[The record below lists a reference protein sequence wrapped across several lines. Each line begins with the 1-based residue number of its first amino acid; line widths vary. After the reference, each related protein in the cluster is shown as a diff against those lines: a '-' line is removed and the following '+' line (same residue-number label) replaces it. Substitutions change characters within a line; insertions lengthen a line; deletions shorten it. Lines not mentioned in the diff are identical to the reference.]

1 MATLMSGSAVRLP
14 RGLPAWLRGGRRSPR
29 EIGPM
34 LLAAGLGALLIWQLV
49 RLVWTVVT
57 PLSPLGAWQPQAAVI
72 ASPAERRALFASFD
86 PFFRSAPQGPASATV
101 TALGLTLFGININEA
116 TGGGSAIIAGED
128 GLQTSFAVGDEIAP
142 GVRLVGVAFDHVLL
156 DRGGARESLF
166 LDQSGDAAAAN
177 PAGASPA
184 AALPAP
190 TAEVGSAPAGNGN
203 ASGELSPATV
213 KAGVG
218 FAPRAENG
226 RVTGLVVQPQ
236 GDGAAFRA
244 AGLRPGD
251 VIRSVNGR
259 PIGSAGDAAAL
270 ANQIAPGA
278 RLSLEVERGAG
289 VVPVAI
295 FLSKQ

>member
-14 RGLPAWLRGGRRSPR
+14 RALPAWLRAGKRSPR
-29 EIGPM
+29 EIWPQ
-34 LLAAGLGALLIWQLV
+34 LLVGLLGALLIWQCV
-49 RLVWTVVT
+49 RLLWTLLT

-72 ASPAERRALFASFD
+72 ASPAERRALFSSFD
-86 PFFRSAPQGPASATV
+86 PFFRGNAQGPASTTV
-101 TALGLTLFGININEA
+101 TSAGLTLFGINLNEA

-128 GLQTSFAVGDEIAP
+128 GIQTSYAVGDEIAP
-142 GVRLVGVAFDHVLL
+142 GLKLAGIAFDHVLL

-166 LDQSGDAAAAN
+166 LDQSGEAPVAN
-177 PAGASPA
+177 PAMP
-184 AALPAP
+184 LPAP
-190 TAEVGSAPAGNGN
+190 TPEMGAASGGAS
-203 ASGELSPATV
+203 ASGEMTPAAI

-218 FAPRAENG
+218 FAPRTEEG
-226 RVTGLVVQPQ
+226 RVTGIVVQPQ

-251 VIRSVNGR
+251 VIRSVGGR
-259 PIGSAGDAAAL
+259 PIGSASDAAAL
-270 ANQIAPGA
+270 AGQLTPGA
-278 RLSLEVERGAG
+278 RIALEVERGAS

>member
-1 MATLMSGSAVRLP
+1 MATLMSGSASRLP
-14 RGLPAWLRGGRRSPR
+14 RGLPVWLRGGRRAPR
-29 EIGPM
+29 EIGPL
-34 LLAAGLGALLIWQLV
+34 LLAALLGALLIWQLV
-49 RLVWTVVT
+49 RLLWTVIT

-128 GLQTSFAVGDEIAP
+128 GVQTSYAVGDEIAP
-142 GVRLVGVAFDHVLL
+142 GVKLVGVAFDHVLL

-166 LDQSGDAAAAN
+166 LDQSGEAAVAA
-177 PAGASPA
+177 PATQLPSPT
-184 AALPAP
+184 P
-190 TAEVGSAPAGNGN
+190 EVGSTATAGVS
-203 ASGELSPATV
+203 ASGEMSPATL

-218 FAPRAENG
+218 FAPRTEDG

-236 GDGAAFRA
+236 GDGAVFRA

-278 RLSLEVERGAG
+278 RISLEVERGAS

>member
-14 RGLPAWLRGGRRSPR
+14 RALPAWLRGGKRGPR
-29 EIGPM
+29 EIWPV
-34 LLAAGLGALLIWQLV
+34 LLVGLLGALLIWQCV
-49 RLVWTVVT
+49 RLLWTLLT

-72 ASPAERRALFASFD
+72 ASPAERRALFASLD
-86 PFFRSAPQGPASATV
+86 PFFRTNVQGPASATV

-116 TGGGSAIIAGED
+116 TGSGSAIIAGED
-128 GLQTSFAVGDEIAP
+128 GVQNSYAVGDEIAP
-142 GVRLVGVAFDHVLL
+142 GVKLAGVAFDHVLL

-166 LDQSGDAAAAN
+166 LDQSRDAAAVAT
-177 PAGASPA
+177 PATP
-184 AALPAP
+184 LPAP
-190 TAEVGSAPAGNGN
+190 TPEIGAAQAGAS
-203 ASGELSPATV
+203 ASGEMSPTAI

-218 FAPRAENG
+218 FAPRTENG
-226 RVTGLVVQPQ
+226 RVTGIVVQPQ

-251 VIRSVNGR
+251 VIRSIGGR
-259 PIGSAGDAAAL
+259 PIGSASDAAAL
-270 ANQIAPGA
+270 ANQFAPGA
-278 RLSLEVERGAG
+278 RIALEVERGAS

>member
-14 RGLPAWLRGGRRSPR
+14 RGLPAWLRSGRRSPR
-29 EIGPM
+29 ETWPM
-34 LLAAGLGALLIWQLV
+34 LLAGLLGALLVWQCV
-49 RLVWTVVT
+49 RLLWTLLT

-72 ASPAERRALFASFD
+72 ASPAERRALFSGFD
-86 PFFRSAPQGPASATV
+86 PYFRSNAQGPAAATV
-101 TALGLTLFGININEA
+101 TSAGLTLFGINLNEA

-128 GLQTSFAVGDEIAP
+128 GVQTSYAVGDEIAP
-142 GVRLVGVAFDHVLL
+142 GLKLAGVAFDHVLL

-166 LDQSGDAAAAN
+166 LDQSGEAPVAN
-177 PAGASPA
+177 PASPLSAPTPEIGAASGGAS
-184 AALPAP
+184 
-190 TAEVGSAPAGNGN
+190 
-203 ASGELSPATV
+203 ASGEMTPAAI

-218 FAPRAENG
+218 FAPRTEDG
-226 RVTGLVVQPQ
+226 RVTGIVVQPQ

-251 VIRSVNGR
+251 VIRSVGGR
-259 PIGSAGDAAAL
+259 PIGSASDAASL
-270 ANQIAPGA
+270 ANQLTPGA
-278 RLSLEVERGAG
+278 RISLEVERGAS

>member
-14 RGLPAWLRGGRRSPR
+14 RALPSWLRAGKRSPR
-29 EIGPM
+29 EIWPA
-34 LLAAGLGALLIWQLV
+34 LLVGLLGALLIWQLV
-49 RLVWTVVT
+49 RLLWTAIT
-57 PLSPLGAWQPQAAVI
+57 PLSPLGSWQPQAAVI
-72 ASPAERRALFASFD
+72 ASPAERRALFTSLD
-86 PFFRSAPQGPASATV
+86 PFFRSNTQGAATATV
-101 TALGLTLFGININEA
+101 TSAGLTLFGINLNEA

-128 GLQTSFAVGDEIAP
+128 GVQTSYAVGDEIAP
-142 GVRLVGVAFDHVLL
+142 GLKLAGIAFDHVLL

-166 LDQSGDAAAAN
+166 LDQSGEAPVAT
-177 PAGASPA
+177 PATP
-184 AALPAP
+184 LPAP
-190 TAEVGSAPAGNGN
+190 TPEVGSGAASGVS
-203 ASGELSPATV
+203 ASGEMSPATL

-218 FAPRAENG
+218 FAPRTENG

-236 GDGAAFRA
+236 GDGAVFRA

-259 PIGSAGDAAAL
+259 PIGSASDAAAL

-278 RLSLEVERGAG
+278 RISLEVERGAS

-295 FLSKQ
+295 FLSK

>member
-1 MATLMSGSAVRLP
+1 MATMMSGSTVRLP
-14 RGLPAWLRGGRRSPR
+14 RALPVWLRGGRRSPR
-29 EIGPM
+29 EIGPL
-34 LLAAGLGALLIWQLV
+34 LLAALLGALLVLQLV
-49 RLVWTVVT
+49 RLLWTLVT
-57 PLSPLGAWQPQAAVI
+57 PFSPLGAWQPQAAVI
-72 ASPAERRALFASFD
+72 ASPAERRALFTSFD

-101 TALGLTLFGININEA
+101 TALGLVLFGVNINEA

-128 GLQTSFAVGDEIAP
+128 GVQTSYAVGDEIAP

-177 PAGASPA
+177 PVT
-184 AALPAP
+184 ALPAP
-190 TAEVGSAPAGNGN
+190 VTEVGSAPAAGNN
-203 ASGELSPATV
+203 ARGELSPATLR
-213 KAGVG
+213 AGVA

-236 GDGAAFRA
+236 GDGAVFRA

-251 VIRSVNGR
+251 VVRSVNGR

-270 ANQIAPGA
+270 ANQLTPGA

-289 VVPVAI
+289 VVPIAI

>member
-1 MATLMSGSAVRLP
+1 MVTLMSGSAVRPP
-14 RGLPAWLRGGRRSPR
+14 RGLPVWLRGGKRSPR
-29 EIGPM
+29 EIGPQ
-34 LLAAGLGALLIWQLV
+34 LLVGLLGALLVWQCV
-49 RLVWTVVT
+49 RLLWTMLT

-72 ASPAERRALFASFD
+72 ASPAERRALLSGFD
-86 PFFRSAPQGPASATV
+86 PFFRSASQGPASATV
-101 TALGLTLFGININEA
+101 TALGLTLFGINLNEA

-128 GLQTSFAVGDEIAP
+128 GVQTSYAVGDEIAP
-142 GVRLVGVAFDHVLL
+142 GVKLAGVAFDHVLL

-166 LDQSGDAAAAN
+166 LDQSGEAAIAN
-177 PAGASPA
+177 PATPS
-184 AALPAP
+184 LAP
-190 TAEVGSAPAGNGN
+190 TPEVGSAAGSPN
-203 ASGELSPATV
+203 ASGEMSPAIL

-218 FAPRAENG
+218 FAPRTENG

-236 GDGAAFRA
+236 GDGAVFRS

-259 PIGSAGDAAAL
+259 PIGSAGDAASL

-278 RLSLEVERGAG
+278 RLSLEVERGAS

>member
-14 RGLPAWLRGGRRSPR
+14 RGLPAWLRTAKRSPR
-29 EIGPM
+29 EIAPQ
-34 LLAAGLGALLIWQLV
+34 LLVGLLGALLVWQLV
-49 RLVWTVVT
+49 RLLWTILT

-72 ASPAERRALFASFD
+72 ASPAERRALFTSFD
-86 PFFRSAPQGPASATV
+86 PFFRSNAQGPASATV
-101 TALGLTLFGININEA
+101 TTLGLTLFGININEA

-128 GLQTSFAVGDEIAP
+128 GVQNSYAVGDEIAP
-142 GVRLVGVAFDHVLL
+142 GVKLVGVAFDHVLL

-166 LDQSGDAAAAN
+166 LDQSGDAAPAN
-177 PAGASPA
+177 PATPLPAPTPEIGSPA
-184 AALPAP
+184 AA
-190 TAEVGSAPAGNGN
+190 SSN
-203 ASGELSPATV
+203 ASGEMSSATL

-218 FAPRAENG
+218 FAPRTENG

-236 GDGAAFRA
+236 GDGATFRA

-259 PIGSAGDAAAL
+259 PIGSASDAAGL

-278 RLSLEVERGAG
+278 RLSLEVERGAS

-295 FLSKQ
+295 FLSKS